1 MGDGATA
8 GPSSLPELSDIIPM
22 VVKRSSGDREIA
34 GPSAPLMKLL
44 YPFKRKAQVPRG
56 PQASLG
62 YDILDARY
70 NSLKYKRRY
79 LSIIYYQIARLGY
92 FSPNEVQKSIDWLA
106 ANPNDTTTSYILA
119 ATLAAFDP
127 AEPHPFT
134 GNVRKNLATDKGT
147 IVREVENRVE
157 AFVRQELVPASKPD
171 ASLASRIFNEI
182 ESIGTTVTQ
191 AQIARQNAQSNTI
204 PPSGPG
210 SQPSLSYDI
219 LDARYDSLKYERRY
233 KSRSIG
239 SRPIQM
245 TPRRLT
251 SSALAATLT
260 AFYSAEPHSFPG
272 KVRKNLAT
280 DKGAIAYMKRQLT
293 PNTHRQAPP
302 PPRSPQPRSRNRG
315 TTSGLPFREK
325 YDCSPFVH
333 DIAGIYPSHMVIDS
347 SIPSVSARRNSLRII
362 APTTIWKEPGLKAT
376 ILLKW
381 TLFMAETRHCDPTL
395 ENQQGFKTE

>member
-106 ANPNDTTTSYILA
+106 ANPNDTTMSYILA

-147 IVREVENRVE
+147 IVQAPPPPRSPQPRSQNRVE

-210 SQPSLSYDI
+210 SQPSLGYDI

-233 KSRSIG
+233 LSIVYYQTARLGYFSPNEVQKSIDWLAANPNDTTTSYILGTRCHPRSILLG
-239 SRPIQM
+239 RTSFLPWKSKLHHHLGLLSREVETEELRAVYHFMKSM
-245 TPRRLT
+245 T
-251 SSALAATLT
+251 AL
-260 AFYSAEPHSFPG
+260 HSFTTSWESILPIWSSTAQSRRSQPDATVSELSLLLQSG
-272 KVRKNLAT
+272 KNLA
-280 DKGAIAYMKRQLT
+280 
-293 PNTHRQAPP
+293 
-302 PPRSPQPRSRNRG
+302 
-315 TTSGLPFREK
+315 
-325 YDCSPFVH
+325 
-333 DIAGIYPSHMVIDS
+333 
-347 SIPSVSARRNSLRII
+347 
-362 APTTIWKEPGLKAT
+362 
-376 ILLKW
+376 
-381 TLFMAETRHCDPTL
+381 
-395 ENQQGFKTE
+395 